1 MNNYQIKISLIL
13 LCIILIILISSLFLN
28 KYNDINLN
36 NIFLP
41 VFSKDY
47 YLGTDQFGR
56 DILSRICRGTLT
68 SVIVG
73 LLASTIASIIG
84 ISIGLVAGF
93 YKKID
98 SIIMRFVDIVQS
110 FPTLL
115 ILIALISIFKP
126 SIQLTIIVIGIV
138 SWTGI
143 ARIVRGQV
151 LTIKS
156 KEYVQSAISLGYSQY
171 RILFYH
177 ILINCLSPIIIVF
190 TLGVSNAIMF
200 EAGLSFLGLGI
211 QPPNP
216 SLGRMINEGKDFIMI
231 EPNLIIVPSIILS
244 IIVISF
250 NLLGEGLREILDVK
264 N

>member
-1 MNNYQIKISLIL
+1 LNNYQIKISLIL
-13 LCIILIILISSLFLN
+13 LCIILIISISSLFLN

-110 FPTLL
+110 F
-115 ILIALISIFKP
+115 
-126 SIQLTIIVIGIV
+126 
-138 SWTGI
+138 
-143 ARIVRGQV
+143 
-151 LTIKS
+151 
-156 KEYVQSAISLGYSQY
+156 
-171 RILFYH
+171 
-177 ILINCLSPIIIVF
+177 
-190 TLGVSNAIMF
+190 
-200 EAGLSFLGLGI
+200 
-211 QPPNP
+211 
-216 SLGRMINEGKDFIMI
+216 
-231 EPNLIIVPSIILS
+231 
-244 IIVISF
+244 
-250 NLLGEGLREILDVK
+250 
-264 N
+264 

>member
-1 MNNYQIKISLIL
+1 MNNHQIKLGLIL
-13 LCIILIILISSLFLN
+13 LYAILIISILSLFLN

-36 NIFLP
+36 NILLP
-41 VFSKDY
+41 ISSKGHFW
-47 YLGTDQFGR
+47 GTDQFGR
-56 DILSRICRGTLT
+56 DILSRICRGTLI
-68 SVIVG
+68 SVLIGV
-73 LLASTIASIIG
+73 LASTIASIIG
-84 ISIGLVAGF
+84 ISLGLVAGF

-98 SIIMRFVDIVQS
+98 SFIMRFVDIVQS

-115 ILIALISIFKP
+115 ILIALISIFTP

-151 LTIKS
+151 LSIKS
-156 KEYVQSAISLGYSQY
+156 KEYVQSAIAMGYSQY

-177 ILINCLSPIIIVF
+177 IFINCLSPIIIVF
-190 TLGVSNAIMF
+190 TLGISNAIMF
-200 EAGLSFLGLGI
+200 EAGLSFLGLGV
-211 QPPNP
+211 QAPNP

-231 EPNLIIVPSIILS
+231 EPSLIILPSIILS
-244 IIVISF
+244 IIVVGF
-250 NLLGEGLREILDVK
+250 NLLGEGLREMLDVK